1 MLDEA
6 FSKSSH
12 AVAGR
17 IISALN
23 EFGLHPLFV
32 TPNKEM
38 RLLRAHTRS
47 AILVH
52 RKDLRATLTSLSWE
66 ELEAHAEKM
75 TRKAHEI
82 PG

>member
-1 MLDEA
+1 
-6 FSKSSH
+6 
-12 AVAGR
+12 
-17 IISALN
+17 SALN

-38 RLLRAHTRS
+38 RLLRSHTRS

-66 ELEAHAEKM
+66 ELESHAEKI

-82 PG
+82 AR